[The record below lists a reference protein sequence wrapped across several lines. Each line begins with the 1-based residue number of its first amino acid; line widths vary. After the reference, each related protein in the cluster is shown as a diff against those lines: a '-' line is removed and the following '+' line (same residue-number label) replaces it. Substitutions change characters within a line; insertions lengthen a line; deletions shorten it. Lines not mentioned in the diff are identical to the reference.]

1 VKFIGGQYGIIID
14 STGEYLFTTSE
25 LVKTVSPGDNVSFVP
40 SSKDGLQRAEDVEL
54 LLDGGSPVKD
64 ASRGRRESAG
74 TIREL
79 LGPQDTGP
87 QPEVFYMGDDD

>member
-1 VKFIGGQYGIIID
+1 MKFIGGQYGIIID

-64 ASRGRRESAG
+64 PITIS